1 MGFRLPDR
9 GLGGLRKPKRTLPS
23 FIDVRSHWPVR
34 LRWGSD
40 SSVPHE
46 CSGGRRALR
55 GSRVRLSR
63 WSQRPAAAARWA
75 SVAARQER
83 REALAAFPHVALA
96 IGLPTRLL
104 SLSPAVFRAH
114 PVFRLLGKCVCVDLP
129 QPCRFV
135 LSPHPAPRAHRTVSF
150 CSFQWHNKGLALIFC
165 ILQSLALTW

>member
-40 SSVPHE
+40 SSVPHQ

-83 REALAAFPHVALA
+83 RPALVALPHVALA
-96 IGLPTRLL
+96 VGLPTRLL
-104 SLSPAVFRAH
+104 SLSLQLCFALTLCSAFWVSVCALISHSRVGLCSHPTPSPA
-114 PVFRLLGKCVCVDLP
+114 LTE
-129 QPCRFV
+129 PCRFV
-135 LSPHPAPRAHRTVSF
+135 PSSGITRGSRSSSAF
-150 CSFQWHNKGLALIFC
+150 CSPWP
-165 ILQSLALTW
+165 

>member
-9 GLGGLRKPKRTLPS
+9 GLGGLRKPERTLPS

-40 SSVPHE
+40 SSVPHQ

-75 SVAARQER
+75 SVAARQE
-83 REALAAFPHVALA
+83 
-96 IGLPTRLL
+96 
-104 SLSPAVFRAH
+104 
-114 PVFRLLGKCVCVDLP
+114 
-129 QPCRFV
+129 
-135 LSPHPAPRAHRTVSF
+135 
-150 CSFQWHNKGLALIFC
+150 
-165 ILQSLALTW
+165 

>member
-23 FIDVRSHWPVR
+23 FIDVHSHWPVR

-40 SSVPHE
+40 SSVPHQ

-96 IGLPTRLL
+96 VGLPMRLL
-104 SLSPAVFRAH
+104 SLSLQLCFA
-114 PVFRLLGKCVCVDLP
+114 LTL
-129 QPCRFV
+129 
-135 LSPHPAPRAHRTVSF
+135 
-150 CSFQWHNKGLALIFC
+150 CSAFWWHNKGLALIFC
-165 ILQSLALTW
+165 VLQSLALTW

>member
-1 MGFRLPDR
+1 MGFRLLDR

-63 WSQRPAAAARWA
+63 WSQCPAAAARWA

-83 REALAAFPHVALA
+83 REALAALPHVALA
-96 IGLPTRLL
+96 VGLPTRLL
-104 SLSPAVFRAH
+104 SLS
-114 PVFRLLGKCVCVDLP
+114 
-129 QPCRFV
+129 
-135 LSPHPAPRAHRTVSF
+135 
-150 CSFQWHNKGLALIFC
+150 
-165 ILQSLALTW
+165 LQLCFALTLCSAFWVSVCALMSRSCVGLCSHPPLGPPRSRNRVVLFLPVA

>member
-9 GLGGLRKPKRTLPS
+9 GLGGLWKPKRTLPS

-40 SSVPHE
+40 SSVPHQ

-83 REALAAFPHVALA
+83 RQALAALPHVALA

-104 SLSPAVFRAH
+104 SLSLQLCFALTLCSAFWVS
-114 PVFRLLGKCVCVDLP
+114 VC
-129 QPCRFV
+129 
-135 LSPHPAPRAHRTVSF
+135 
-150 CSFQWHNKGLALIFC
+150 ALISRSRVGLCSHPPLGPPRSRNRVVLF
-165 ILQSLALTW
+165 LPVA

>member
-23 FIDVRSHWPVR
+23 FIDVHSHWPVR

-40 SSVPHE
+40 SSVPHQ

-55 GSRVRLSR
+55 GSRVWLSW

-83 REALAAFPHVALA
+83 RQALAALPHVALA
-96 IGLPTRLL
+96 VGLPTRLL
-104 SLSPAVFRAH
+104 SLSLQLCFALTLCSAFWVSVCALTSRSRVGLCSHPTPPPA
-114 PVFRLLGKCVCVDLP
+114 LT

-135 LSPHPAPRAHRTVSF
+135 PSSGITRGSRSSSAF
-150 CSFQWHNKGLALIFC
+150 CSPWP
-165 ILQSLALTW
+165 